1 MPVPVGV
8 TPSEGLGDMVSDS
21 ARHLLYIANSGLNR
35 VEIFDTQAKQFRS
48 PIKVGQL
55 PRSLAISPDGGTLYV
70 GNSGG
75 EGISVIDL
83 NQLQL
88 VDTTSFP
95 PIPFNASFAI

>member
-8 TPSEGLGDMVSDS
+8 TPSEGLGDMVADCDG
-21 ARHLLYIANSGLNR
+21 HLLYIANSGLNR

-48 PIKVGQL
+48 RIKVGQL

-75 EGISVIDL
+75 ESISIIDL
-83 NQLQL
+83 NQMQL
-88 VDTTSFP
+88 VDKMSFP
-95 PIPFNASFAI
+95 PIPF